1 MPDHAGDQKR
11 SSLIFSQGSLPA
23 SLSNFLSSF
32 PAMPSDPLSLRFEP
46 IGEKPFVFADRAEA
60 ELLLALL
67 NRAFLSSE
75 LLTEEQK
82 DKLSFFCD
90 DFQAFCLSL

>member
-1 MPDHAGDQKR
+1 
-11 SSLIFSQGSLPA
+11 
-23 SLSNFLSSF
+23 
-32 PAMPSDPLSLRFEP
+32 MPSDPISLRFEP

-67 NRAFLSSE
+67 NRAFLSSD
-75 LLTEEQK
+75 LTEEQK

-90 DFQAFCLSL
+90 AFQAFCLSL

>member
-1 MPDHAGDQKR
+1 MSETIA
-11 SSLIFSQGSLPA
+11 
-23 SLSNFLSSF
+23 
-32 PAMPSDPLSLRFEP
+32 LRFAD

-67 NRAFLSSE
+67 NRAFLSSD
-75 LLTEEQK
+75 LTEEQK

-90 DFQAFCLSL
+90 AFQAFCLSL